1 MNDAEVMSIIIR
13 WMISEVKNQDY
24 IQKLNIILKGIEG
37 KIFIEEEQS
46 PRFQSIVLFGVNIFP
61 FTINQYR
68 EMIGYI
74 K

>member
-1 MNDAEVMSIIIR
+1 MNDNEVMSIIIK

-24 IQKLNIILKGIEG
+24 IQKLDTILKGIEG
-37 KIFIEEEQS
+37 KSFIEEEQN